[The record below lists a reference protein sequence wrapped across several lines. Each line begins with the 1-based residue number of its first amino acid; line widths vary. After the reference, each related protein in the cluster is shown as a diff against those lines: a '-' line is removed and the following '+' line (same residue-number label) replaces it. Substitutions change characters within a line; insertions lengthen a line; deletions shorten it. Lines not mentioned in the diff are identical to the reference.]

1 MTAQD
6 ELRQAIQMM
15 QNGQAEAAANQL
27 NRLANS
33 PELDA
38 QARAAAYVWLAES
51 REDRDFKVRCLERAL
66 EHDPNNAQIRQ
77 GLQQLRAAPAQPR
90 HLPAIRQ
97 KRESARQLQ
106 QTPRAVGID
115 GGANGL
121 ASAAFIAG
129 DGLLATTSYAVGSAL
144 RVALHI
150 SGEQEVSGEVVRRY
164 PQFDLALVTTP
175 LSLARK
181 PAIAPPSLAAE
192 NLSFTAFSST
202 GARLRGQLSRADRGR
217 STPWLATNIHPIQ
230 LPDAGGGPLYD
241 AQGQLI
247 GLLTRNSDNSGA
259 ALAIK
264 ISHIQALA
272 DGLRRERQLLP
283 HAGYCPACGSLT
295 QAGRYGGR
303 SCETC
308 GAALAADSRGAS
320 AEPDREALR
329 QLYGER
335 EAQPCTHCRAR
346 VGQYEGRCL
355 RCGQRQSSRV
365 AAGG

>member
-33 PELDA
+33 PALDA

-66 EHDPNNAQIRQ
+66 EHEPENAQIRQ
-77 GLQQLRAAPAQPR
+77 GLQQLRAAPSQPS
-90 HLPAIRQ
+90 HLPVMRKGA
-97 KRESARQLQ
+97 ESARQLP
-106 QTPRAVGID
+106 QTPRVVGID
-115 GGANGL
+115 GGANGP

-150 SGEQEVSGEVVRRY
+150 SGEQEASGAVVRRY
-164 PQFDLALVTTP
+164 PQRDLALIATP

-181 PAIAPPSLAAE
+181 PTIAPPSLAAE
-192 NLSFTAFSST
+192 ILTITAYCAT
-202 GARLRGQLSRADRGR
+202 GTRLRGQLSRADRGR

-230 LPDAGGGPLYD
+230 LPDAGGNPLYD

-247 GLLTRNSDNSGA
+247 GLLTRNSDRSGA

-264 ISHIQALA
+264 ISHVQALA

-329 QLYGER
+329 QLYGES
-335 EAQPCTHCRAR
+335 EAQPCIHCRAQ

-355 RCGQRQSSRV
+355 RCGQRQTSRA

>member
-1 MTAQD
+1 MAAQD

-15 QNGQAEAAANQL
+15 QKGQAEAAANQL

-33 PELDA
+33 PGLDD

-66 EHDPNNAQIRQ
+66 EHEPNNAQIRQ
-77 GLQQLRAAPAQPR
+77 GLRQLRAAPSQPR
-90 HLPAIRQ
+90 HLPAMRQ
-97 KRESARQLQ
+97 KRESPRQLQ

-144 RVALHI
+144 RVDLHI
-150 SGEQEVSGEVVRRY
+150 SGEQVVSGAVIRRY
-164 PQFDLALVTTP
+164 PQQDLALIASP

-192 NLSFTAFSST
+192 NLTFTAYSFT
-202 GARLRGQLSRADRGR
+202 GARIHGQLTSAETSR

-230 LPDAGGGPLYD
+230 LPDAGGDPLYD

-247 GLLTRNSDNSGA
+247 GILTHNSDKSGA

-264 ISHIQALA
+264 ISQILALA

-283 HAGYCPACGSLT
+283 HAGYCPACGALT

-308 GAALAADSRGAS
+308 GAALATASRRAS
-320 AEPDREALR
+320 AEPDRDALR
-329 QLYGER
+329 QLYGES
-335 EAQPCTHCRAR
+335 EAQPCTRCLAQ

-355 RCGQRQSSRV
+355 RCGQRQTGRV